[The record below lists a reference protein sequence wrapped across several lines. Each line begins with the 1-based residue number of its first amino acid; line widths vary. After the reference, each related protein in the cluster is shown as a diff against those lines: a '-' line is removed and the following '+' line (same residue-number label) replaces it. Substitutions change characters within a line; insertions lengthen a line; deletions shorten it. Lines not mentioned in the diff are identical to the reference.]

1 MKNYFLITLIVLL
14 PISVLGQSIFEK
26 YQNNK
31 EVTSIS
37 ISPKMFQLLG
47 SMTFSSGDPEA
58 NELLEMIKGIRIF
71 KALMTTT
78 DSISEELDLWV
89 KGEATDRGLD
99 LMISMQESVTDLS
112 LYIKEGEVDGELESL
127 LMFSKGVSEATTKAQ
142 VGGNTIES
150 VVLLIEGKIELDK
163 IAKLI
168 NKMDLPGGNQL
179 KMVGI

>member
-1 MKNYFLITLIVLL
+1 MITLIVLS

-47 SMTFSSGDPEA
+47 SMTFSTGDPDA
-58 NELLEMIKGIRIF
+58 NELLEMIKGITIF

-89 KGEATDRGLD
+89 KGEATDRDLD
-99 LMISMQESVTDLS
+99 LMISMQESDTDLS
-112 LYIKEGEVDGELESL
+112 LYVKEGEVDGELESL
-127 LMFSKGVSEATTKAQ
+127 LMFSKGVTKAATKAQ
-142 VGGNTIES
+142 VGGNTIEA
-150 VVLLIEGKIELDK
+150 VVLLIEGKIELTK

>member
-1 MKNYFLITLIVLL
+1 MKKYFLITLMVLL

-37 ISPKMFQLLG
+37 ISPKMFRLLG
-47 SMTFSSGDPEA
+47 SMTFSTRDPEA
-58 NELLEMIKGIRIF
+58 NELLEMIKGITIF

-78 DSISEELDLWV
+78 DSISDELDLWV

-99 LMISMQESVTDLS
+99 LMISMQESDTDLS
-112 LYIKEGEVDGELESL
+112 LYVKEGDVDGELESL
-127 LMFSKGVSEATTKAQ
+127 LMFSKGVSNATTKAQ
-142 VGGNTIES
+142 VGGNTIEA

-168 NKMDLPGGNQL
+168 NEMDLPGGNQL